1 MGRATK
7 RQAVTIPT
15 PPESDTVEGSFF
27 GQKIKFAGRETVYLA
42 ILTLALS
49 GAGYLLVQM
58 MTGVGK
64 QLDVQGR
71 NITEEHRLGNDVLR
85 ETVEALN
92 EQNYII
98 TLSDA
103 ERRKLKLSMPRT
115 LREKVKRREDD

>member
-1 MGRATK
+1 MRRTIK
-7 RQAVTIPT
+7 RQPSNPPV

-42 ILTLALS
+42 ILALALS

-58 MTGVGK
+58 MSGVGH
-64 QLDVQGR
+64 QLEQQSR
-71 NITEEHRLGNDVLR
+71 NISEEHKVGTDVLR

-103 ERRKLKLSMPRT
+103 ERKKLKLSMPRT
-115 LREKVKRREDD
+115 LREKVKRREDY

>member
-1 MGRATK
+1 MATRK
-7 RQAVTIPT
+7 KITVNQPIQVEP
-15 PPESDTVEGSFF
+15 DTVEGSFF

-103 ERRKLKLSMPRT
+103 ERKKLKLSMPRT
-115 LREKVKRREDD
+115 LREKVKRREDY